1 MLELTTEQV
10 AALAEI
16 DAKGFVERVCM
27 DLRKNDPRLGEDQAF
42 SSRLWRAFKAAREL
56 GIEHDE
62 NLVAFLRIEAYA
74 PGFYEKPAPRAWL
87 ARPGRTADERF
98 HDYLRVMRWKIEHPE
113 FRGGLNNG
121 RSGGTG
127 DRGGSG
133 SPWASLGARWRGL
146 IGRGSGDGGNG

>member
-16 DAKGFVERVCM
+16 DAKGFVDRVRA
-27 DLRKNDPRLGEDQAF
+27 DLCKADPRLADDPTL

-56 GIEHDE
+56 GIERDE
-62 NLVAFLRIEAYA
+62 NLVAFLRLEAYA
-74 PGFYEKPAPRAWL
+74 PGFYEKPAPRAWISRL
-87 ARPGRTADERF
+87 GRSADERF

-121 RSGGTG
+121 GSSGTG

-133 SPWASLGARWRGL
+133 SAWPNLGARWRGF
-146 IGRGSGDGGNG
+146 IGRGSNSGNG

>member
-16 DAKGFVERVCM
+16 DAKRFVEGVRADACK
-27 DLRKNDPRLGEDQAF
+27 DDPKLADDATL
-42 SSRLWRAFKAAREL
+42 SSRLWRAFKAAREF
-56 GIEHDE
+56 GIERDE

-74 PGFYEKPAPRAWL
+74 PGFYEQPAIHAWVT
-87 ARPGRTADERF
+87 RPGRSADERF

-121 RSGGTG
+121 GSG
-127 DRGGSG
+127 DSVAGGSSG
-133 SPWASLGARWRGL
+133 SPWSSIGARWRSFT
-146 IGRGSGDGGNG
+146 GRGSSGGNG